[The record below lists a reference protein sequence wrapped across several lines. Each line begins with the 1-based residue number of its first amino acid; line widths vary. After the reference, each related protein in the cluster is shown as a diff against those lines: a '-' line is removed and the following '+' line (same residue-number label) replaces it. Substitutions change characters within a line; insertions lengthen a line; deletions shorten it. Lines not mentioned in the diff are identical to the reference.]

1 MGLSTYPARG
11 NDDSWTVAPDGSPAH
26 KAAALYLDS
35 DGAIPQKVTASG
47 GSLSLNGI
55 PVGGAGGAFNNAGT
69 TLVATT
75 IQAAIVELSAKI
87 DAINAALT

>member
-26 KAAALYLDS
+26 KASALYLDS
-35 DGAIPQKVTASG
+35 DGVTPQKVTASS
-47 GSLSLNGI
+47 GSLSINGI
-55 PVGGAGGAFNNAGT
+55 PVGGGGAFDNTGT
-69 TLVATT
+69 TLVSTT
-75 IQAAIVELSAKI
+75 VQAAIVELSAKI